1 VLEPD
6 DIEPPLEAVQA
17 YVKPTVVPAVLVDPE
32 PFNVIVGVVQLIC
45 AGVATTAVGVV
56 TSTVTVIA
64 SVSVHP
70 FASVAVTVYVP
81 DILEVVKLTVA
92 PLMVPDGVF
101 QE

>member
-1 VLEPD
+1 MF
-6 DIEPPLEAVQA
+6 PPFEAVQA
-17 YVKPTVVPAVLVDPE
+17 YVKPTVVPAVLVDPV
-32 PFNVIVGVVQLIC
+32 PFNVMLGVVQLIC

-70 FASVAVTVYVP
+70 FASVAVTVQVP
-81 DILEVVKLTVA
+81 AVREVVKITVA
-92 PLMVPDGVF
+92 QVTVPDGVF